1 MMWMIILILTIAASL
16 AGIIYLAGKVQMFL
30 TKIKRISQM
39 KKLYQK
45 IIALAGVL
53 LGVLVITL
61 IFDFINALI
70 CVLHLLIIS
79 LICDLV
85 GWIARI
91 KNKKAVFL
99 TSIGLT
105 VVYLAVGFYLAHHV
119 WVTSYDI
126 TMSAKTEVT
135 STTIDTEKTDTEKQ
149 TDTTNTIETGTET
162 QSTQTSLKVVMFAD
176 SHIGTTFH
184 KEEFAEYVEQ
194 MNAEKPDVVFI
205 VGDFVDDDTTK
216 DDMLGC
222 TAALANLHAT
232 YGIYY
237 VYGNHDKG
245 YYDNAIRGYT
255 GDDLA
260 NELEKN
266 GVTVLT
272 DDVVRIADRFYIV
285 GRNDLSEIER
295 GGSRADISELM
306 KEVPEDGY
314 SIVLDHQPSD
324 YDAEAA
330 AGADLVLS
338 GHTHGGQLIPI
349 TYVGEWIGANDNT
362 YGYEQRDNTDF
373 IVTSGISDWAIKF
386 KTGCKSEYVVINI
399 DTK

>member
-1 MMWMIILILTIAASL
+1 MMWMIILILTLAASF
-16 AGIIYLAGKVQMFL
+16 AGIIYLTGKTQMFL
-30 TKIKRISQM
+30 TKIKKISEM

-53 LGVLVITL
+53 LVVLVITL

-79 LICDLV
+79 LVCDLV
-85 GWIARI
+85 GWLVRI

-105 VVYLAVGFYLAHHV
+105 VVYLVVGFYLAHNV
-119 WVTSYDI
+119 WVTSYNI
-126 TMSAKTEVT
+126 TMSAKTEIT
-135 STTIDTEKTDTEKQ
+135 SAKTDTTE
-149 TDTTNTIETGTET
+149 NGTEM
-162 QSTQTSLKVVMFAD
+162 QSAPTSLKVVMFAD

-194 MNAEKPDVVFI
+194 MNAEKPDVGFI
-205 VGDFVDDDTTK
+205 VGDFVDDDTTR

-285 GRNDLSEIER
+285 GRNDMSEIER

-362 YGYEQRDNTDF
+362 YGYEQRDSTDF

-386 KTGCKSEYVVINI
+386 KTGCRSEYVVINI

>member
-1 MMWMIILILTIAASL
+1 MMWMIILILTLAASF
-16 AGIIYLAGKVQMFL
+16 AGIIYLTGKIQMFL
-30 TKIKRISQM
+30 TKIKKISEM

-53 LGVLVITL
+53 LVVLVITF

-79 LICDLV
+79 LVCDLV
-85 GWIARI
+85 GWLVRI

-105 VVYLAVGFYLAHHV
+105 VVYLAVGFYLAHNV
-119 WVTSYDI
+119 WVTSYNI
-126 TMSAKTEVT
+126 TMSAKTEIT
-135 STTIDTEKTDTEKQ
+135 SAKTDTTE
-149 TDTTNTIETGTET
+149 NGTEM
-162 QSTQTSLKVVMFAD
+162 QSAPTSLKVVMFAD

-205 VGDFVDDDTTK
+205 VGDFVDDDTTR

-285 GRNDLSEIER
+285 GRNDMSEIER

-386 KTGCKSEYVVINI
+386 KTGCRSEYVVINI

>member
-1 MMWMIILILTIAASL
+1 MMWMIILILTLAASF
-16 AGIIYLAGKVQMFL
+16 AGIIYLTGKIQMFL
-30 TKIKRISQM
+30 TKIKKISEM

-53 LGVLVITL
+53 LVVLVITL

-79 LICDLV
+79 LVCDLV
-85 GWIARI
+85 GWLVRI

-105 VVYLAVGFYLAHHV
+105 VVYLVVGFYLAHNV
-119 WVTSYDI
+119 WVTSYNI
-126 TMSAKTEVT
+126 TMSAKTEIT
-135 STTIDTEKTDTEKQ
+135 SAKTDTTE
-149 TDTTNTIETGTET
+149 NGTEM
-162 QSTQTSLKVVMFAD
+162 QSAPTSLKVVMFAD

-205 VGDFVDDDTTK
+205 VGDFVDDDTTR

-285 GRNDLSEIER
+285 GRNDMSEIER

-362 YGYEQRDNTDF
+362 YGYEQRDSTDF
-373 IVTSGISDWAIKF
+373 IVTSGISDWSIKF
-386 KTGCKSEYVVINI
+386 KTGCRSEYVVINI

>member
-1 MMWMIILILTIAASL
+1 MMWMIILILTLAASF
-16 AGIIYLAGKVQMFL
+16 AGIIYLTGKVWMFL
-30 TKIKRISQM
+30 TKIKKISGM

-53 LGVLVITL
+53 LVVLVITL
-61 IFDFINALI
+61 IVDFINALI
-70 CVLHLLIIS
+70 CILHLLIIS
-79 LICDLV
+79 LVCDLV
-85 GWIARI
+85 GWLVRI
-91 KNKKAVFL
+91 KNKKTVFL

-126 TMSAKTEVT
+126 TMPAKTEA
-135 STTIDTEKTDTEKQ
+135 
-149 TDTTNTIETGTET
+149 TET
-162 QSTQTSLKVVMFAD
+162 PTSLKVVMFAD

-205 VGDFVDDDTTK
+205 VGDFVDDDTTR

-272 DDVVRIADRFYIV
+272 DEVVRIADRFYIV

-306 KEVPEDGY
+306 KEVPKEGY

-330 AGADLVLS
+330 AGADLVVS

>member
-1 MMWMIILILTIAASL
+1 MMWMIILILTLTASF
-16 AGIIYLAGKVQMFL
+16 AGIIYLTGKTQMFL
-30 TKIKRISQM
+30 TKIKKISEM

-53 LGVLVITL
+53 LVVLVITL

-79 LICDLV
+79 LVCDLV
-85 GWIARI
+85 GWLVRI

-105 VVYLAVGFYLAHHV
+105 VVYLVVGFYLAHNV
-119 WVTSYDI
+119 WVTSYNI
-126 TMSAKTEVT
+126 TMSAKTEIT
-135 STTIDTEKTDTEKQ
+135 SAKTDTTE
-149 TDTTNTIETGTET
+149 NGTEM
-162 QSTQTSLKVVMFAD
+162 QSAPTSLKVVMFAD

-205 VGDFVDDDTTK
+205 VGDFVDDDTTR

-266 GVTVLT
+266 GVTVLN

-285 GRNDLSEIER
+285 GRNDMSEIER

-386 KTGCKSEYVVINI
+386 KTGCRSEYVVINI

>member
-1 MMWMIILILTIAASL
+1 MMWMIIFILTIAASL
-16 AGIIYLAGKVQMFL
+16 AGIIYLAGKIQMFL
-30 TKIKRISQM
+30 TKIKKISEM

-53 LGVLVITL
+53 LVVLVITL

-70 CVLHLLIIS
+70 CILHLLIIS

-85 GWIARI
+85 GLLARI

-119 WVTSYDI
+119 WVTDYTITIPAKPDI
-126 TMSAKTEVT
+126 TEATNITKSDQD
-135 STTIDTEKTDTEKQ
+135 TTI
-149 TDTTNTIETGTET
+149 TID
-162 QSTQTSLKVVMFAD
+162 QSTVTKEGTSSLKVVMFAD

-205 VGDFVDDDTTK
+205 VGDFVDDDTTR

-266 GVTVLT
+266 GVTVLA

-314 SIVLDHQPSD
+314 AIVLDHQPSD

>member
-1 MMWMIILILTIAASL
+1 MMWMIILILTLAASI

-30 TKIKRISQM
+30 TKIKKISEM

-53 LGVLVITL
+53 VVVLAITL

-79 LICDLV
+79 LVCDLV
-85 GWIARI
+85 GWLARI

-126 TMSAKTEVT
+126 TMPAKTEIT
-135 STTIDTEKTDTEKQ
+135 SA
-149 TDTTNTIETGTET
+149 TTNTTKADTTENGTET
-162 QSTQTSLKVVMFAD
+162 QSAPTSLKVVMFAD

-194 MNAEKPDVVFI
+194 MNAEKSDVVFI

-295 GGSRADISELM
+295 GGTRADISELM

-362 YGYEQRDNTDF
+362 YGYEQRDDTDF

-386 KTGCKSEYVVINI
+386 KTGCRSEYVVINI

>member
-1 MMWMIILILTIAASL
+1 MMWMIILILTLAASF
-16 AGIIYLAGKVQMFL
+16 AGIIYLTGKTQMFL
-30 TKIKRISQM
+30 TKIKKISEM

-53 LGVLVITL
+53 LVVLVITL

-79 LICDLV
+79 LVCDLV
-85 GWIARI
+85 GWLVRI

-105 VVYLAVGFYLAHHV
+105 VVYLVVGFYLAHNV
-119 WVTSYDI
+119 WVTSYNI
-126 TMSAKTEVT
+126 TMSAKTEIT
-135 STTIDTEKTDTEKQ
+135 SAKTDTTE
-149 TDTTNTIETGTET
+149 NGTEM
-162 QSTQTSLKVVMFAD
+162 QSAPTSLKVVMFAD

-205 VGDFVDDDTTK
+205 VGDFVDDDTTR

-285 GRNDLSEIER
+285 GRNDMSEIER

-362 YGYEQRDNTDF
+362 YGYEQRDSTDF

-386 KTGCKSEYVVINI
+386 KTGCRSEYVVINI

>member
-1 MMWMIILILTIAASL
+1 MMWMIILILTLAASF
-16 AGIIYLAGKVQMFL
+16 AGIIYLTGKIQMFL
-30 TKIKRISQM
+30 TKIKKISEM

-53 LGVLVITL
+53 LVVLVITL

-79 LICDLV
+79 LVCDLV
-85 GWIARI
+85 GWLVRI

-105 VVYLAVGFYLAHHV
+105 VVYLVVGFYLAHNV
-119 WVTSYDI
+119 WVTSYNI
-126 TMSAKTEVT
+126 TMSAKTEIT
-135 STTIDTEKTDTEKQ
+135 SAKTDTTE
-149 TDTTNTIETGTET
+149 NGTEM
-162 QSTQTSLKVVMFAD
+162 QSALASLKVVMFAD

-205 VGDFVDDDTTK
+205 VGDFVDDDTTR

-245 YYDNAIRGYT
+245 YYDNAIRDYT

-272 DDVVRIADRFYIV
+272 DEVVRIADRFYIV

-306 KEVPEDGY
+306 KEVPKEGY

-330 AGADLVLS
+330 AGADLVVS